1 MTDSTVALT
10 QLKVAD
16 KREYVVYI
24 PYYDEKKRKYLPYS
38 ISLYKEKSLEGAR
51 NIDGGDGIPFV
62 ATWNVS
68 SLPADLTRCR
78 VQFDGN
84 ADLSYEVILSNHEF
98 IKYLIE
104 VLQNFSRTR
113 TIDFSQEFYRRLLH
127 LDR

>member
-16 KREYVVYI
+16 RREYVVYI

>member
-1 MTDSTVALT
+1 MTDTTVALT
-10 QLKVAD
+10 QLKAAE
-16 KREYVVYI
+16 KREIGVYL
-24 PYYDEKKRKYLPYS
+24 PYYDEKKRKYLAYS
-38 ISLYKEKSLEGAR
+38 ISLF
-51 NIDGGDGIPFV
+51 DGGDGIPFV

-113 TIDFSQEFYRRLLH
+113 TVDFSQDFYKKLLH
-127 LDR
+127 LDH

>member
-1 MTDSTVALT
+1 MTDTTVALT
-10 QLKVAD
+10 QLKAAE
-16 KREYVVYI
+16 KREIGVYL

-62 ATWNVS
+62 ATWNTS

-84 ADLSYEVILSNHEF
+84 ADLSYEVILCNHEF

-113 TIDFSQEFYRRLLH
+113 TVDFSQEFYKKLLH
-127 LDR
+127 LDH

>member
-1 MTDSTVALT
+1 MTDPGLALT
-10 QLKVAD
+10 QLKPAE
-16 KREYVVYI
+16 KREVGVYL

-38 ISLYKEKSLEGAR
+38 ISLYKERSLEGAR
-51 NIDGGDGIPFV
+51 NIDGGEDIPFV

-68 SLPADLTRCR
+68 SLPADLTCCR

-84 ADLSYEVILSNHEF
+84 ADFSYEVIMPNYEF

-113 TIDFSQEFYRRLLH
+113 TIDFSQEFYKRLLH
-127 LDR
+127 MD

>member
-1 MTDSTVALT
+1 MTDPGLALT
-10 QLKVAD
+10 QLKPAE
-16 KREYVVYI
+16 KRDVGVYL

-38 ISLYKEKSLEGAR
+38 ISLYKERSLEGAR
-51 NIDGGDGIPFV
+51 NIDGGEDIPFV

-68 SLPADLTRCR
+68 SLPADLTCCR

-84 ADLSYEVILSNHEF
+84 ADFSYEVIMPNYEF

-113 TIDFSQEFYRRLLH
+113 TIDFSQEFYKRLLH
-127 LDR
+127 MD

>member
-1 MTDSTVALT
+1 MTDPTMALT

-38 ISLYKEKSLEGAR
+38 MSLYKEKSLEGAR

>member
-1 MTDSTVALT
+1 MTDPTMALT

-38 ISLYKEKSLEGAR
+38 MSLYKEKSLEGTR

>member
-1 MTDSTVALT
+1 MTDATVALT
-10 QLKVAD
+10 QLKPAE
-16 KREYVVYI
+16 KREIGVYI

-84 ADLSYEVILSNHEF
+84 ADLSYEVILCNHEF

-113 TIDFSQEFYRRLLH
+113 TIDFSQEFYKRLLH
-127 LDR
+127 LDH